1 MSTRSNGIWERYLA
15 DTILTIA
22 VVLIFLS
29 ILFGVVRLIVGRT
42 VFDRVVA
49 IDMLTVVTIALIA
62 LYAHLSG
69 RFVYLDVALVY
80 GLLSFLAVLAIARF
94 LERGP

>member
-1 MSTRSNGIWERYLA
+1 LA
-15 DTILTIA
+15 DIILQIA

-29 ILFGVVRLIVGRT
+29 IVFGVLRLVIGRT
-42 VFDRVVA
+42 AIDRVVA
-49 IDMLTVVTIALIA
+49 IDMLTVVTISLIA
-62 LYAHLSG
+62 LYAHISG

-94 LERGP
+94 LEKGP

>member
-1 MSTRSNGIWERYLA
+1 MA
-15 DTILTIA
+15 DTILKIA

-42 VFDRVVA
+42 VVDRVVA

>member
-1 MSTRSNGIWERYLA
+1 MAE
-15 DTILTIA
+15 TILQIA
-22 VVLIFLS
+22 GVLIFFG
-29 ILFGVVRLIVGRT
+29 IVFGVVRLVIGRT
-42 VFDRVVA
+42 MIDRVVA
-49 IDMLTVVTIALIA
+49 IDMLTVVSISLIA

-94 LERGP
+94 LEKGP